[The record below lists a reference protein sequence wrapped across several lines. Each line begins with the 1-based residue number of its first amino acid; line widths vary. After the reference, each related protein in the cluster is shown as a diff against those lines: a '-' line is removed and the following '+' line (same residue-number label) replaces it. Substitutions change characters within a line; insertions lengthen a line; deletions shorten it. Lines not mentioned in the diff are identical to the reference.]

1 MQFKTA
7 HPASIPIPTANELVQ
22 PTATAQHE
30 QKKQSYQA
38 ALAEIEEL
46 KQTLRYL
53 EISITKSKEEKEK
66 LTQTID
72 KQNQKTDVSQIDSK
86 L

>member
-7 HPASIPIPTANELVQ
+7 QPANMMIPPANELVQ
-22 PTATAQHE
+22 PTSTAQQE
-30 QKKQSYQA
+30 QKKQSYTA
-38 ALAEIEEL
+38 AVAEIEEL

-53 EISITKSKEEKEK
+53 EISLTKSKEEKEK
-66 LTQTID
+66 LTQNIE
-72 KQNQKTDVSQIDSK
+72 KQNQKSEVSIFC